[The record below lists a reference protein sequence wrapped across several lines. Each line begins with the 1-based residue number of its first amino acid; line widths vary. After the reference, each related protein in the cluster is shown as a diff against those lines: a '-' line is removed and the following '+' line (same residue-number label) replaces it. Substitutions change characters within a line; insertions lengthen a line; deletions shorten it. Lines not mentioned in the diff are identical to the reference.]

1 MLTQL
6 EAKGQKSPYSYH
18 NLHGPKRS
26 DSQRRR
32 IDRSVFDCLKGAV
45 LKGKARNGI
54 PSSVHHLRKKLQLE
68 SGFTPVRCISNLM
81 LDDFGGNIA
90 LFISRR

>member
-1 MLTQL
+1 MVQ
-6 EAKGQKSPYSYH
+6 
-18 NLHGPKRS
+18 NV
-26 DSQRRR
+26 R
-32 IDRSVFDCLKGAV
+32 ILSVAESIRSVFDCLKGAV